1 MPLLGLAPGPIERV
15 RADVAVVPLFAG
27 ERPLRA
33 AAGRVDW
40 RLCGRLSHLF
50 AAGRLSG
57 EIGEAVLIPGGG
69 GMRATRV
76 LGVGLGERARV
87 DAVLWEGWVTDVL
100 ERSRALGAQHAVVA
114 LPEIADALTERL
126 AVFAKRAARVE
137 RPAEIALAPEPADA
151 PGVADWLRGAARRSR
166 PEGLE
171 IRAPAEMRSPHGA
184 DPTPSGAVSSH
195 APAGR
200 FTR

>member
-15 RADVAVVPLFAG
+15 RADLAVVPLFAG
-27 ERPLRA
+27 ERPLLA

-57 EIGEAVLIPGGG
+57 EVGEAVLIPGGG
-69 GMRATRV
+69 GMRAARV
-76 LGVGLGERARV
+76 LAVGLGERARI
-87 DAVLWEGWVTDVL
+87 DAALWEGWVTDVL
-100 ERSRALGAQHAVVA
+100 ERSRALCARHSVVA
-114 LPEIADALTERL
+114 LPEIADALAERL
-126 AVFAKRAARVE
+126 AVFAKRAAGFE
-137 RPAEIALAPEPADA
+137 RPAEIALAPEPAET
-151 PGVADWLRGAARRSR
+151 PGVADWLRAAARRSR

-171 IRAPAEMRSPHGA
+171 ILPPAEARSPHGA
-184 DPTPSGAVSSH
+184 DAAPSGSVSSH

-200 FTR
+200 STR